1 MTLLPGRRP
10 GDRRV
15 HIARVRPEIVD
26 VAPRKPLRKPV
37 PPALLVMGGF
47 AALIAVGT
55 VLLSLPFSSAA
66 GSVSDPVV
74 ALFTATSAV
83 CVTGLVVVDTATHWS
98 PFGQVVIYVLVQVGG
113 FGIAATST
121 LLLVLAIGRRSALR
135 DRLLVQEAVGTTG
148 LGAAMPFLRRLALY
162 TVAVQTVGATVFL
175 VDRLAR
181 GLDPLSAATWSVFHT
196 AMAFNTAGFDLT
208 GGFRSLTPYAEE
220 PVVLVT
226 TMTLVIIGGLGYAIL
241 ADIGVKRRWR
251 RFALETKL
259 VVLLSAILFT
269 GGAVFFVLGEWSNPA
284 TLGALPPVDR
294 VLNGAF
300 LSVTARSSG
309 FNTVDT
315 AALEIHTLFTLIA
328 LMFIGGASGGTAGGI
343 RVNTLGVLLVAVVS
357 VGRGVPSAQAFGR
370 RIPHAIVYRALAVAL
385 LGALVV
391 FAAALTLEVTAELG
405 FIRILFEVVSAF
417 GTCGLSMGI
426 TPELEDPARLIVIAA
441 MYAGRLGP
449 LTLVL
454 ALTARARPVAYRPA
468 VESPRIG

>member
-1 MTLLPGRRP
+1 MTFLPGRRP

-15 HIARVRPEIVD
+15 HIARVRPLIVD
-26 VAPRKPLRKPV
+26 VAPRRAIRKPI

-47 AALIAVGT
+47 AALIAIGT
-55 VLLSLPFSSAA
+55 VLLALPLSAA
-66 GSVSDPVV
+66 SGTWTDPIT

-98 PFGQVVIYVLVQVGG
+98 PFGQAVIYLLVQVGG

-121 LLLVLAIGRRSALR
+121 LLLVLAIGRRSGLR
-135 DRLLVQEAVGTTG
+135 DRLLVQEALATPS
-148 LGAAMPFLRRLALY
+148 LGAALPFLRRLAVY
-162 TVAVQTVGATVFL
+162 TLIVQAAGVAVFL
-175 VDRLAR
+175 VDRLVH
-181 GLDPLSAATWSVFHT
+181 GVDLVSAVTWSVFHG
-196 AMAFNTAGFDLT
+196 AMAFNTAGFDLS
-208 GGFRSLTPYAEE
+208 GGSQSLTPYAGQ

-226 TMTLVIIGGLGYAIL
+226 TMTLVVIGGLGYAIV
-241 ADIGVKRRWR
+241 ADIGYKRRWR

-259 VVLLSAILFT
+259 VVLLSAILFI
-269 GGAVFFVLGEWSNPA
+269 GGAAFFVAVEWDNPA
-284 TLGALPPVDR
+284 TLGALSPVDR
-294 VLNGAF
+294 IVNGTF

-309 FNTVDT
+309 FNTVT
-315 AALEIHTLFTLIA
+315 TGALETHTLFVLLA

-357 VGRGVPSAQAFGR
+357 VGRGSPSAQAFGR
-370 RIPHAIVYRALAVAL
+370 RIPHAVVYRALAIAL
-385 LGALVV
+385 LGVGVV
-391 FAAALTLEVTAELG
+391 FAGTLVLEATSDLD
-405 FIRILFEVVSAF
+405 FIAMLFETVSAF

-426 TPELEDPARLIVIAA
+426 TPELDDPGRLVVVLA

-454 ALTARARPVAYRPA
+454 ALTARARPVAFRPA